1 MALYR
6 ERPSPDMRQPLG
18 RKLRV
23 RWRRQGGRE
32 MEDKRVRSKKVRRL
46 AGVQGGV
53 PRIVSVPQ

>member
-6 ERPSPDMRQPLG
+6 ECPCPDMRQPLG

-23 RWRRQGGRE
+23 RWQPQGGEDRRQ
-32 MEDKRVRSKKVRRL
+32 RVRSKKVRRL

>member
-23 RWRRQGGRE
+23 RWRRQGGRGI
-32 MEDKRVRSKKVRRL
+32 DASGFAAKKVRRL

-53 PRIVSVPQ
+53 PCIVSAPQ

>member
-1 MALYR
+1 
-6 ERPSPDMRQPLG
+6 MRQPLG